1 MREAVQSIKNMQT
14 ELERIQSKLERLSG
28 TLKFEQ
34 RSLNAPLEKIT
45 SDLDSMLDLGYDI
58 LLIEQ
63 GDYSTAV
70 NDLTFTDQFIDLIIS
85 HLMHLQKGDKVRLT
99 RQQDDMISNINKH
112 LMHVQ
117 GSLMIVLNTFNKNAE
132 NN

>member
-85 HLMHLQKGDKVRLT
+85 HLMHLQKSDKVRLT

>member
-99 RQQDDMISNINKH
+99 RQQDDTISNINKH

>member
-1 MREAVQSIKNMQT
+1 MRDAVQNIKNMQT